1 MITAAELVALVA
13 VRGADEAALKLATMG
28 GAVDSAGAKLGMLA
42 AGATVLAGAALI
54 GIGVASAKMAGDF
67 QQNTNMLVTS
77 AGEIRSN
84 LELVRAG
91 ILKMSVD
98 TATSTKELI
107 NGMYMIESAGYHG
120 AAGLKVLQASAEG
133 AKAENASLKE
143 VANAVTSALNAYHL
157 SANDATWVTNDLV
170 AAVGAG
176 KMKMQDLA
184 VALKN
189 VLPVSATFK
198 ISLTDTTAA
207 IATMT
212 AVVSVRLILKVAE
225 TGSTFFR
232 ATASQVAVN
241 KCWRCWS
248 CQAHISRHSE
258 MMLIKSR
265 APSERAVILSL
276 GGTRFKGILTSRW
289 KPRKMPFLP
298 S

>member
-54 GIGVASAKMAGDF
+54 GIGVESAKMAGDF

-133 AKAENASLKE
+133 AKAENSSLKQ
-143 VANAVTSALNAYHL
+143 VSKAYTSASNAYHL
-157 SANDATWVTNDLV
+157 SANDATSVSND
-170 AAVGAG
+170 
-176 KMKMQDLA
+176 
-184 VALKN
+184 
-189 VLPVSATFK
+189 
-198 ISLTDTTAA
+198 
-207 IATMT
+207 
-212 AVVSVRLILKVAE
+212 
-225 TGSTFFR
+225 
-232 ATASQVAVN
+232 
-241 KCWRCWS
+241 
-248 CQAHISRHSE
+248 
-258 MMLIKSR
+258 
-265 APSERAVILSL
+265 
-276 GGTRFKGILTSRW
+276 
-289 KPRKMPFLP
+289 
-298 S
+298 